1 MPVIL
6 QCLPLFGALTLAG
19 CAQHPVQGPIGFSPP
34 GLTVSTQDVA
44 LSSDMRLAQQDDDE
58 ESLEQ
63 RARRVFANQPP
74 PPSNLPDTA
83 LDQELLF
90 KFLLS
95 EIASQRGNA
104 QLAAQ
109 GYLEMARSTRDPR
122 LARRATEIATY
133 ARLQSIALESARL
146 WYELDKGNP
155 QARQS
160 LVGLLLSGNKIGEAK
175 PHLQALIN
183 AEGNPAQGFMQ
194 LHSLMSKHPDKQA
207 VYTVVKDL
215 AQGYKQMPEAHFALA
230 QAAYSAGKFDVAF
243 TEVREAMKL
252 RPDWEI
258 GALLQA
264 QMLQQRD
271 SAHAALEYLRAFL
284 QSYPRARE
292 ARANYAR
299 LLIGEKQL
307 KEARAQY
314 QTMLDEQPGNAD
326 IVVTIGLLSLQ
337 MDEFD
342 VAEANLKRGLELN
355 YRDPDTLRF
364 YIGQSYEERKRYR
377 DAMQWY
383 SQVTEGDQF
392 VAAQTRYAFLLGR
405 QNTLAEAREYLQ
417 NVRVQSDEQ
426 RAMLIQAEA
435 QLLREAKNY
444 RESYDLLA
452 GALER
457 QPENPDLLYD
467 SALAAEKLDKLEVV
481 EANLRKL
488 IKLKPDHAQAYNALG
503 YTLADRTDRYAEA
516 KQYIEKALALSPEDP
531 FILDSMGWVSY
542 RMGSTAEGLGYLERA
557 YTARPDPEIAAHLG
571 EVLWM
576 KGRKADAEK
585 LWRASQKEHPENE
598 LLQETIKRYLN

>member
-74 PPSNLPDTA
+74 PPSNLPNTA

>member
-19 CAQHPVQGPIGFSPP
+19 CAQHPVRGPIGFSPP

-598 LLQETIKRYLN
+598 LLQETIKRHLN